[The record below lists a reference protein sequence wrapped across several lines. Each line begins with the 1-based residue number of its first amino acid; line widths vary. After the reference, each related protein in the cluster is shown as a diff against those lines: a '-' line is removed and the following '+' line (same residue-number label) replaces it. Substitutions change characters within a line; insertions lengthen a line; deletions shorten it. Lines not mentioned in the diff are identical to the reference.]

1 MTTSPHQT
9 PTKLT
14 FTDLERVL
22 PDPIEIKNVWCLLD
36 LNDDSVIELRAI
48 NPTGTSAPITKH
60 YRARNYKHA
69 QALKDAFEHDAIRL
83 NNDGFNIY
91 TVMNPIKQGFSGKAA
106 KDDNIECRKWLLIDI
121 DKAASEKRPSTQA
134 ELDAAKELAQAV
146 ANELKLQGWGDPG
159 LVVMSGNGYHLYY
172 DLGRMPNTLEAT
184 QLVQA
189 ALSELAKS
197 FDTSTVK
204 VDQVVY
210 NLSRI
215 TKVVGTVARK
225 GESTPETPYRVARME
240 QL

>member
-1 MTTSPHQT
+1 MHNCENSQQESYQRLLSPD
-9 PTKLT
+9 
-14 FTDLERVL
+14 TD
-22 PDPIEIKNVWCLLD
+22 EIKNVWRLLEVG
-36 LNDDSVIELRAI
+36 DDSFIELRAI
-48 NPTGTSAPITKH
+48 SPTGTSAPITKH
-60 YRARNYKHA
+60 YRAGNYKNT
-69 QALKDAFEHDAIRL
+69 QALKDAFECDAIRL

-106 KDDNIECRKWLLIDI
+106 KDDNIKCRKWLLIDI

-134 ELDAAKELAQAV
+134 ELNAAKELAQAV

-197 FDTSTVK
+197 FNTDKVK

-210 NLSRI
+210 NPSRI

-225 GESTPETPYRVARME
+225 GIHTDSTPYRIARIE
-240 QL
+240 SL

>member
-1 MTTSPHQT
+1 MHNSEKSQQETYQRILSPD
-9 PTKLT
+9 
-14 FTDLERVL
+14 TD
-22 PDPIEIKNVWCLLD
+22 EIKNVWRLLGVG
-36 LNDDSVIELRAI
+36 DDSVIELRAI
-48 NPTGTSAPITKH
+48 SPTGSSAPIIKH
-60 YRARNYKHA
+60 YRVESYSNIK
-69 QALKDAFEHDAIRL
+69 ALKEAFERDAIRL

-91 TVMNPIKQGFSGKAA
+91 TVMNPIRPNFDGKAA
-106 KDDNIECRKWLLIDI
+106 KDYDIECRKWLLIDI
-121 DKAASEKRPSTQA
+121 DKASSEKRPSTQS

-210 NLSRI
+210 NPSRI

-225 GESTPETPYRVARME
+225 GENTPETPHRIARME
-240 QL
+240 QP